1 MQPGEDFSIGSP
13 KDPSVLKRNQNKPKI
28 FLVTD
33 DWERNG
39 PCVALDSFKLHLRR
53 GHLRLHFSDGRGRDF
68 EGREVMPVVAFASE
82 LVAEVARR
90 KRGHLRGLSVDLGR
104 GILRATVDG
113 SGGIEVVR
121 IEGPEFESSVRPNS
135 GPLIASAENNFDAIA
150 ECV

>member
-1 MQPGEDFSIGSP
+1 M
-13 KDPSVLKRNQNKPKI
+13 
-28 FLVTD
+28 
-33 DWERNG
+33 
-39 PCVALDSFKLHLRR
+39 ALDSFKLHLRR
-53 GHLRLHFSDGRGRDF
+53 GHLRLHFSDGHGRDF

-90 KRGHLRGLSVDLGR
+90 KRGHLRGLSVDLER

-113 SGGIEVVR
+113 SMGIEVVR

-135 GPLIASAENNFDAIA
+135 GPLIAWAETNFDAVA